1 MTRAARRLGIG
12 MFVAIAS
19 GGASVSAQGRSREP
33 IVGLPC
39 EGCEAVFEGQPASL
53 SPAARIAPTGEPGL
67 AMTVTGRVLDR
78 EGRPWA
84 GVVVYAYHTN
94 AEGVYPRPATS
105 VGAAG
110 DRHGR
115 LRGFAVSG
123 ADGRYT
129 FQTIRPAA
137 YPTREAPA
145 HVHMHVI
152 EPGCATYYIDDVMF
166 TDDPLLTPDAR
177 LRYSNGRAGSG
188 IVTPVRDGAAW
199 TATRDIHLGRGVP
212 GYPSCGAG
220 QR

>member
-1 MTRAARRLGIG
+1 MTRRARRVALG
-12 MFVAIAS
+12 VACAIAS
-19 GGASVSAQGRSREP
+19 ATWVMAQGQAREP

-39 EGCEAVFEGQPASL
+39 EGCEAVFEGLPASL
-53 SPAARIAPTGEPGL
+53 SSTARIAPAGEPGQ
-67 AMTVTGRVLDR
+67 AMTLTGRVLDR
-78 EGRPWA
+78 EGRPRA
-84 GVVVYAYHTN
+84 GVVVYAYHTD
-94 AEGVYPRPATS
+94 AGGLYPRPATR

-123 ADGRYT
+123 ADGRYA
-129 FQTIRPAA
+129 FQTIRPGA

-152 EPGCATYYIDDVMF
+152 ERGCATYYIDDVMF

-177 LRYSNGRAGSG
+177 IRYSNGRAGAG
-188 IVTPVRDGAAW
+188 VVTPVREGGTW
-199 TATRDIHLGRGVP
+199 MATRDIHLGRGVP
-212 GYPSCGAG
+212 GYPACGAG

>member
-1 MTRAARRLGIG
+1 MRAAALLL
-12 MFVAIAS
+12 AL
-19 GGASVSAQGRSREP
+19 SAATVVTHADAHAQSRAREP
-33 IVGLPC
+33 IVGQPC

-53 SPAARIAPTGEPGL
+53 SSTARIAPAGEPGQPL
-67 AMTVTGRVLDR
+67 VVTGRVLDR
-78 EGRPWA
+78 DGRPHA

-94 AEGVYPRPATS
+94 DGGLYPPPATS

-110 DRHGR
+110 NRHGR
-115 LRGFAVSG
+115 LRGWAVSG

-129 FQTIRPAA
+129 FETIRPGA

-177 LRYSNGRAGSG
+177 LRFSNGRAGSG
-188 IVTPVRDGAAW
+188 IVAPARQGTAW
-199 TATRDIHLGRGVP
+199 TVTRDIALGRGVP
-212 GYPSCGAG
+212 GYPACGAG
-220 QR
+220 TR

>member
-1 MTRAARRLGIG
+1 MTGQAWRVVLGVACVVAASTWL
-12 MFVAIAS
+12 
-19 GGASVSAQGRSREP
+19 SAQGRAREP

-39 EGCEAVFEGQPASL
+39 EGCEAVFEGRPSTL
-53 SPAARIAPTGEPGL
+53 SSTSRIAPAGEPGQ
-67 AMTVTGRVLDR
+67 AMTLTGRVLDR
-78 EGRPWA
+78 DGRPRP
-84 GVVVYAYHTN
+84 GVVVYAYHTD
-94 AEGVYPRPATS
+94 AGGLYPRPATS

-145 HVHMHVI
+145 HIHMHVI
-152 EPGCATYYIDDVMF
+152 EPGCGTYYVDDVMF

-177 LRYSNGRAGSG
+177 IRYSNGRAGSG
-188 IVTPVRDGAAW
+188 IVTPVREGGAW
-199 TATRDIHLGRGVP
+199 TATRDILLGRGVP
-212 GYPSCGAG
+212 GYPVCGAG
-220 QR
+220 RR